1 MPIPA
6 AAAPSAAPQAKS
18 KKKLVFIIGLAL
30 LMLVGGCGITYY
42 VMEKKNAELA
52 EALAARNEEEETPS
66 RKKKVEAK
74 KSDAKKKKKVLTKEA
89 GPPAEYYPVDP
100 WFTFN
105 LLDKDPER
113 TGQIGIVYEI
123 ADKKSGEALKHKLPV
138 IRSKILLSITG
149 KVAEDIR
156 TPDGKLKLA
165 EEILGLTKGVLA
177 ESGNDE
183 GIKAVHFAIFVIQ

>member
-1 MPIPA
+1 VSTPA
-6 AAAPSAAPQAKS
+6 VAAPSAEPQAGS
-18 KKKLVFIIGLAL
+18 KKKLILIIGFTL
-30 LMLVGGCGITYY
+30 LIVAGACGVTYY
-42 VMEKKNAELA
+42 IMEKKNAELA
-52 EALAARNEEEETPS
+52 EALAARDEEEETPS
-66 RKKKVEAK
+66 KKKKAEVK
-74 KSDAKKKKKVLTKEA
+74 KIDAKKKKKLIAKEA
-89 GPPAEYYPVDP
+89 GPPAEFYPVDP

-105 LLDKDPER
+105 LMDKDPER

-123 ADKKSGEALKHKLPV
+123 ADKKAGEALKHKLPV

-165 EEILGLTKGVLA
+165 DEILGLTKGVLA